1 MDKSFEIL
9 VLKDGEREKQR
20 NEERKTQKDTERL
33 RKRKEEEWRRNT
45 EVREEEVKEEV
56 KEGINKD
63 DKENITTF
71 DDTYEVD
78 DIFIYRGPNL
88 KNRRSKHA
96 SIIIQN
102 YL

>member
-9 VLKDGEREKQR
+9 VLKVGEREKQR
-20 NEERKTQKDTERL
+20 NKEILKKI
-33 RKRKEEEWRRNT
+33 KEEERRRNT

-88 KNRRSKHA
+88 KNRRSRHA
-96 SIIIQN
+96 SIIIIQN